1 MPLETY
7 IEAGQREFA
16 HYARKLAE
24 IEQAAALDPGS
35 LVDSMLGGLF
45 EQNDSVANWAGWIGE
60 GWDLS
65 QSASDIEAALRP
77 LVERWGREELTSQ

>member
-24 IEQAAALDPGS
+24 IEQAADLDPGS

-45 EQNDSVANWAGWIGE
+45 EQLDSAVQWAGWIAE
-60 GWDLS
+60 GWDCG
-65 QSASDIEAALRP
+65 QSESDIEAALRP
-77 LVERWGREELTSQ
+77 LVERWKQEDDQP